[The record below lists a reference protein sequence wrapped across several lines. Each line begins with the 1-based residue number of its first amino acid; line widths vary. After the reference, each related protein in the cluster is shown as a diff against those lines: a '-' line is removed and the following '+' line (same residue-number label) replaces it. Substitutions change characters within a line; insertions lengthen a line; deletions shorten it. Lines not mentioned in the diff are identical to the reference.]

1 MFLQILIH
9 QVLFEHFLSKILM
22 NKIHFLIAILEV
34 HVLILVVLFLKFL
47 KNLELFEN
55 EWDLYQ
61 KSIVLLNLV

>member
-22 NKIHFLIAILEV
+22 NKIHFLTAILEV